1 MSRARDTEALPEDL
15 EPGAVNAPES
25 TEFEV
30 QPGQTVPDLDDA
42 APRRGGA
49 DIARTGAS
57 MLRDTAVN
65 MATALRRPLA
75 SYHLVLGLT
84 AVLTVLGLVM
94 VLSASS
100 VEDISATG
108 SPYSKFTS
116 QLIYVA
122 LGVVAFFGA
131 LYLRPTLLR
140 RVALGGVLV
149 SIVLLIAVLVPG
161 IGTKVGGARR
171 WIDVGGFTLQPSE
184 IAKVALIVWGAHLLA
199 DRSRTGGLKELLL
212 PLGPVA
218 VLMAALVVA
227 EPNQSTAM
235 IIAVTAGMLL
245 FYAGLS
251 SRLFL
256 SIGIAGIC
264 AAVFLALMEGY
275 RSARLSAWL
284 GRTNDTLGV
293 SYQSNQARY
302 SLADG
307 GFFGVGLGNSTA
319 KWSYLPNA
327 HNDFIFAIIGEELG
341 YLGAGVVIL
350 MFGLL
355 TWVGLRIA
363 CRVAD
368 PFLQLMSAT
377 ITTLI
382 ALQAII
388 NMGYV
393 VGLLPVTGIQLPLL
407 SAGGNSVILVL
418 FMLGLLAGAAR
429 HEPEAIAALAGGGA
443 GRAGR
448 LFRLPKPHPY
458 VPPRPARAAAP
469 RAGERRAPARPVA
482 PSPYD
487 RLPYGDARLARPR
500 RDVPPARPQRRS
512 GEPWRGERARV
523 QDRPAS
529 GSRRRGE
536 EKGRRAW

>member
-1 MSRARDTEALPEDL
+1 MSRARDTRELPDDL

-30 QPGQTVPDLDDA
+30 QQGESIPELDA
-42 APRRGGA
+42 AASRRSGTA
-49 DIARTGAS
+49 IARTGAS
-57 MLRDTAVN
+57 LLRDTAVN
-65 MATALRRPLA
+65 VGTALRRPLA

-116 QLIYVA
+116 QLIYVG

-131 LYLRPTLLR
+131 LYLRPTMLR
-140 RVALGGVLV
+140 RLALGSVLV
-149 SIVLLIAVLVPG
+149 SIALLIAVLIPG
-161 IGTKVGGARR
+161 IGSKVGGARR
-171 WIDVGGFTLQPSE
+171 WIDVGGFTIQPSE

-199 DRSRTGGLKELLL
+199 DRSRRGGGLKDLLL

-218 VLMAALVVA
+218 LLMAALVIA

-256 SIGIAGIC
+256 SIGVAGIC
-264 AAVFLALMEGY
+264 AAVFLALVEGY
-275 RSARLSAWL
+275 RSARLAAWL
-284 GRTNDTLGV
+284 GRSNDALGV

-368 PFLQLMSAT
+368 PFLQLMAAT

-429 HEPEAIAALAGGGA
+429 HEPEAIAALAGGGS
-443 GRAGR
+443 GRTGR
-448 LFRLPKPHPY
+448 LLRLPKPQPY
-458 VPPRPARAAAP
+458 VPPRAAAP
-469 RAGERRAPARPVA
+469 RAERRAPARPVA

-500 RDVPPARPQRRS
+500 RDVPPTRPQRRG

-523 QDRPAS
+523 QDRPAT